1 MHETPVQSLDREDPL
16 EKETATHSSIL
27 AWRVLWTEE
36 PGGLQSQSRTRLD
49 RLRLHM
55 CLEGG
60 LGVSKAR
67 SVNLVLTTGEGHRVI
82 CVFASFHTSGQ
93 LILEHPLLLLKT
105 FF

>member
-1 MHETPVQSLDREDPL
+1 
-16 EKETATHSSIL
+16 
-27 AWRVLWTEE
+27 
-36 PGGLQSQSRTRLD
+36 
-49 RLRLHM
+49 M

-93 LILEHPLLLLKT
+93 LILKHPLLLLKT
-105 FF
+105 FFKKVYLINLFDCAGS